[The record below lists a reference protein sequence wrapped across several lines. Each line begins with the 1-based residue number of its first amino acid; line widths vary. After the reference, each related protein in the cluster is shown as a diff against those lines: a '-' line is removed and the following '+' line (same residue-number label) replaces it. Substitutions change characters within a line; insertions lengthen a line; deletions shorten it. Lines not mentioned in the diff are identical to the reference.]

1 MEKLIADAPEVAKYV
16 LDKCITIYHSRLSC
30 NYHKV
35 YNFEF
40 LDPPPDK
47 QNRYFFGPECM
58 ARHQRENL
66 LSHELT
72 VMLVKEKWER
82 LSRWIYV
89 INLLFYLL
97 FVSLLTSLLLT
108 DTERPDM

>member
-1 MEKLIADAPEVAKYV
+1 MEKLIAHAPEVAKYL
-16 LDKCITIYHSRLSC
+16 LDKCITISDHSKLSC
-30 NYHKV
+30 KV

-40 LDPPPDK
+40 LDPPPGN
-47 QNRYFFGPECM
+47 QNRYYFGPECM

-72 VMLVKEKWER
+72 VKLVKEKWAR
-82 LSRWIYV
+82 LSRWIYI